1 MHKMGFFDYL
11 YIVVAIL
18 FAYMTFLIVLRNFQ
32 RKFNEDGERID
43 LVKKKKEEKEV

>member
-1 MHKMGFFDYL
+1 MGFFDYL

-32 RKFNEDGERID
+32 SKFDEDGIRKD
-43 LVKKKKEEKEV
+43 LKDKE